1 MAAGRSARKP
11 DVRPPRPLGE
21 PALAPVPA
29 GWWLDGLLVAALA
42 ALTAALVWWSPLLDV
57 DIAVRDWCDQ
67 HRPPPVAKLMLAFDY
82 LGQGGPLT
90 TLTVALS
97 FWLAWRHRTIRPII
111 PAGLAPIVSTIL
123 IVGLKKWTSRG
134 APHHGSVRL
143 FSQGWE
149 EFYPS
154 GHVSN
159 GIVYYGV
166 LAMLL
171 APYLAVPV
179 RRVLQ
184 WLPGVLVVIGTTYL
198 GYHWLT
204 DSIGGYLLGL
214 LIIRFLLRVPW
225 RTLRLPRRLDRPP
238 PSDHQVYSHAY
249 REGPPGSHHRWG
261 QVRMIGPERPC

>member
-1 MAAGRSARKP
+1 MASAPSSGKRTAA
-11 DVRPPRPLGE
+11 RPPRPLGE
-21 PALAPVPA
+21 PVLAPVPR
-29 GWWLDGLLVAALA
+29 GWWFDGLLAAA
-42 ALTAALVWWSPLLDV
+42 GVGLTAALVWWPPLLRV
-57 DIAVRDWCDQ
+57 DLAVRDWCDQ
-67 HRPPPVAKLMLAFDY
+67 HRPPPVRTLMVVLDY

-90 TLTVALS
+90 ALTVLVS

-111 PAGLAPIVSTIL
+111 PAGLAPIVSTLL
-123 IVGLKKWTSRG
+123 IVALKRWTSRG

-143 FSQGWE
+143 FNHVGWE

-171 APYLAVPV
+171 APYLAAPV

-184 WLPGVLVVIGTTYL
+184 WLPGVLVFIGTTYL

-225 RTLRLPRRLDRPP
+225 RTVPLPRRLDRGTAYPHPP
-238 PSDHQVYSHAY
+238 RS
-249 REGPPGSHHRWG
+249 GPPGLARSGR
-261 QVRMIGPERPC
+261 QEKYE